1 MKREQ
6 ILLVYPE
13 FPSTYWSFHSVF
25 KYTRARASY
34 PPLGLMTVAAMIPD
48 GYDLKLVDL
57 NVEELSDDDIIA
69 SKTVFISGMLVQ
81 KESFDHTVQRCRAF
95 DRIVVAGGPYP
106 TSAYDSMAG
115 VDHFILGECEDII
128 EGFFNDM
135 AAGEAKKIYTSDQ
148 FPDIRKT
155 PPPRFDLIDIKNY
168 YSMALQFSRGCPF
181 NCEFCDIIELFGR
194 VPRTKTP
201 EQMLTEF
208 DLLYARGFSGSL
220 FIVDDNFIGNKK
232 HTRELLRRIIP
243 WQKKHGYPFVLY
255 TEASINLAEDDEMID
270 LMISAGF
277 NMVFIGIETPSEE
290 SLKET
295 GKGQNLKGNGTLLD
309 RVRYL
314 QEKGLEVSGGFIVGF
329 DSDDEFIF
337 RAQEKFIQ
345 ASAIPMAMIG
355 LLQALPSSRLYR
367 RLRDEGRLVGKTAGN
382 NTHDLELNFK
392 PRMEEKILVNGY
404 VDLLQAVYD
413 PASYFSRVYEFLGR
427 VKKGTFIRRKTTL
440 SDIMIFLR
448 FLASKTTA
456 VEGRLYLKFLAKV
469 MIRKPALFAEAAR
482 FAIMGEHL
490 INITEEITRHHRFI
504 SLMESTLSVMT
515 ASAQHIREEAN
526 PSLAAPFQ
534 KYMERA
540 ARDIRKRYRSLPS
553 KMRKRTGEDLSSFNA
568 EMYHIMKELDSPAET
583 FPAAAAIKGSIAA
596 ESFTAKEGS
605 G

>member
-13 FPSTYWSFHSVF
+13 FPTTYWSFHSVF

-69 SKTVFISGMLVQ
+69 SKMVFISGMLVQ

-106 TSAYDSMAG
+106 TSAYNSMAG

-243 WQKKHGYPFVLY
+243 WQKKHGYPFILY

-329 DSDDEFIF
+329 DSDDESIF

-413 PASYFSRVYEFLGR
+413 PASYFSRVYEFLSR

-440 SDIMIFLR
+440 SDIMIFLH

-469 MIRKPALFAEAAR
+469 MIRKPALFVEAAR

-504 SLMESTLSVMT
+504 SLMESTLSVVT
-515 ASAQHIREEAN
+515 ASAEHVREEAN
-526 PSLAAPFQ
+526 PSLAAPFRE
-534 KYMERA
+534 YMELA
-540 ARDIRKRYRSLPS
+540 ARDIRKKYRSLPPEL
-553 KMRKRTGEDLSSFNA
+553 RERTREDLSSFNTR
-568 EMYHIMKELDSPAET
+568 MYLIIEQLDSPAEA